1 MYVHV
6 YCVRVR
12 LCTYYNVLY
21 IHTPTPTCTYFDI
34 QIAASSH
41 HLQHVEPESHPFAP
55 STKQRHIH
63 RVASR
68 AEPLVQDGINP
79 ELDPGSMWR
88 LWKSVQNTLHMYRRR
103 LHFPATGAIRF
114 AVTFPYIAMINVHSW
129 YSCHISARSLAV
141 LPHDLQHHWG
151 SAGVN
156 LGLDAK
162 VQTLRCSHRFQCE
175 KQRTTLSP
183 HPPSWFVLNLICSWH
198 FNTMGISG
206 TLLISHQLPL
216 FWKCLAN
223 LMIHCVASWW
233 NSLKIH
239 LLFITRPSARTAFTD
254 EWVGWRRLRGTPC
267 SPCSPTQSSVA
278 W

>member
-1 MYVHV
+1 MY
-6 YCVRVR
+6 
-12 LCTYYNVLY
+12 Y
-21 IHTPTPTCTYFDI
+21 IYTHLHLHTCTYFDI

-103 LHFPATGAIRF
+103 LDFPATGAIRF
-114 AVTFPYIAMINVHSW
+114 AVTFPYIAMINVH
-129 YSCHISARSLAV
+129 SCHISARSLAV

-175 KQRTTLSP
+175 KQVEQLCRLIRP
-183 HPPSWFVLNLICSWH
+183 HGLCWIWFAP
-198 FNTMGISG
+198 G
-206 TLLISHQLPL
+206 TS
-216 FWKCLAN
+216 
-223 LMIHCVASWW
+223 
-233 NSLKIH
+233 
-239 LLFITRPSARTAFTD
+239 
-254 EWVGWRRLRGTPC
+254 RLWG
-267 SPCSPTQSSVA
+267 
-278 W
+278 